1 MNAEGIVLLVHDED
15 GLPIEKAAGYTPRPL
30 VSRDALEQI
39 KLAQKPDEIAELFSD
54 KKVIT
59 GNNTHIVFPSR
70 NGAPGPHACVVEWD
84 GNPAGDGAAIR
95 LPDPELDSDALLC
108 TNHYLERRDAAE
120 SEGGTLSRMASL
132 VEAVGTARTSKTT
145 IGVEEAKRM
154 MDAVAVRGE
163 GVTYLTAIA
172 FPDEKRFIFATTPDT
187 GVPATEGR
195 WIEVNW
201 DAIFAAQ

>member
-1 MNAEGIVLLVHDED
+1 
-15 GLPIEKAAGYTPRPL
+15 
-30 VSRDALEQI
+30 
-39 KLAQKPDEIAELFSD
+39 
-54 KKVIT
+54 
-59 GNNTHIVFPSR
+59 
-70 NGAPGPHACVVEWD
+70 
-84 GNPAGDGAAIR
+84 
-95 LPDPELDSDALLC
+95 
-108 TNHYLERRDAAE
+108 
-120 SEGGTLSRMASL
+120 MASL